1 MASDLLRVL
10 TSQEEM
16 SMYGSSP
23 PIKVKGLAWPKFD
36 TKPRLK

>member
-16 SMYGSSP
+16 PMYGSSP
-23 PIKVKGLAWPKFD
+23 SIKVKGSAGPKVD
-36 TKPRLK
+36 TKPR